1 MKPAPREEM
10 FQSTPDD
17 AKRVSH
23 ARKSLLVIGCGCL
36 AVSASIALLFF
47 YLNSL

>member
-17 AKRVSH
+17 TEQVSR
-23 ARKSLLVIGCGCL
+23 ARKTLLGVGCGLLGC
-36 AVSASIALLFF
+36 SALIALLYF